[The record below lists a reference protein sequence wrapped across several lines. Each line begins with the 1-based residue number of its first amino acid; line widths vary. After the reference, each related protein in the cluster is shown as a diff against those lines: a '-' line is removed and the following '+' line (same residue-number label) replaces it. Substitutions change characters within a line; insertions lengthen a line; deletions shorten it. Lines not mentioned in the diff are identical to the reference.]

1 MSSKADYTDEEWV
14 RLRRAP
20 FMAGLAITIAD
31 PGGPI
36 EMAKE
41 SLATLRAAST
51 PPSDDELLITVS
63 QDILSMVNQR
73 QNPIDDFKPASP
85 ALAGKVVL
93 DELRSVNELLTV
105 KTEPGE
111 ADAFRRWLLDTAEA
125 AANAAKEGGFMGFR
139 AEVVSQGEK
148 RMLDE
153 VRSALGMSGH

>member
-1 MSSKADYTDEEWV
+1 
-14 RLRRAP
+14 
-20 FMAGLAITIAD
+20 MAGLAITIAD

-105 KTEPGE
+105 KTEPAE